1 MNIHLQLN
9 LRSRTG
15 TTLLLLSLL
24 AVTGASVAVAQ
35 TNTTAARATRTEAS
49 TSLSYDS
56 FRLVNERNIFDGNR
70 SGQRV
75 RSSRSTSRQRSA
87 QVESFNLVGTLVA
100 DGKSTAFFDGTDSS
114 FRKALTAGSRIS
126 AFQVV
131 DIQPAGVRLAEGT
144 NTIDLK
150 VGAGFAREDRGP
162 WKTTGVGTK
171 YVAST
176 SGRNSNE
183 ALRNDSAADSNED
196 ATDGGSTSD
205 AEPSESASTGSG
217 SMEANDVLKKLMEK
231 RERE

>member
-1 MNIHLQLN
+1 MKTHLHLN
-9 LRSRTG
+9 LRPRTG
-15 TTLLLLSLL
+15 TLLLLSLMAL
-24 AVTGASVAVAQ
+24 TGVSVAVAQ
-35 TNTTAARATRTEAS
+35 TNTTAARAPRTEAS
-49 TSLSYDS
+49 TSLSYES
-56 FRLVNERNIFDGNR
+56 FRLVNDRNIFDGNR

-75 RSSRSTSRQRSA
+75 RSSRTTSRQRPA

-114 FRKALTAGSRIS
+114 YRKALKAGSRIS

-144 NTIDLK
+144 NMIDLK

-171 YVAST
+171 YVSST
-176 SGRNSNE
+176 SGRNSN
-183 ALRNDSAADSNED
+183 AATRNDSASGSNEG
-196 ATDGGSTSD
+196 ATDGGNTSD
-205 AEPSESASTGSG
+205 AEPSESAPTGNS
-217 SMEANDVLKKLMEK
+217 SMEANDILKKLMEK

>member
-1 MNIHLQLN
+1 MKSHLHLN
-9 LRSRTG
+9 LRPRTG
-15 TTLLLLSLL
+15 TLLLLLSLVPL
-24 AVTGASVAVAQ
+24 TGVSVAVAQ
-35 TNTTAARATRTEAS
+35 TNITAARAPRTEAS

-56 FRLVNERNIFDGNR
+56 FRLVNDRNIFDGNR

-75 RSSRSTSRQRSA
+75 RSSRTNSRRSA

-114 FRKALTAGSRIS
+114 FRKALKAGSRIS

-144 NTIDLK
+144 NMIDLK

-171 YVAST
+171 YVSST

-183 ALRNDSAADSNED
+183 APRNDSADGSNEG
-196 ATDGGSTSD
+196 ATDGGNTSD
-205 AEPSESASTGSG
+205 AEPSESAPTGNS
-217 SMEANDVLKKLMEK
+217 SMEANDILKQLMEK